1 MSFQEKAVTFATETT
16 TFNGMKT
23 SNVCHINGKE
33 KDFETGYH
41 YYGAR
46 YYDSEKINWLSVD
59 PLSDKYPSMSPYAYC
74 ANNPVILVDPDGESP
89 VKAILSAVKI
99 SHKLY
104 KIYKKTGKITSKS
117 LKNAGLEEFIDIGG
131 DIQTIFSGDATVLD
145 RINAVADLIIGTDL
159 NNKGQKAVK
168 NILEKDNNSKLRK
181 TNPSKAESKIW
192 NDFKPFKK
200 ILKLAE
206 KERKEDITNGIILI
220 MTLRFTILKV
230 SIKALW
236 IQPRVICIRKTFLE
250 DD

>member
-1 MSFQEKAVTFATETT
+1 M
-16 TFNGMKT
+16 
-23 SNVCHINGKE
+23 
-33 KDFETGYH
+33 
-41 YYGAR
+41 
-46 YYDSEKINWLSVD
+46 
-59 PLSDKYPSMSPYAYC
+59 
-74 ANNPVILVDPDGESP
+74 ILVDPDGESP

>member
-1 MSFQEKAVTFATETT
+1 M
-16 TFNGMKT
+16 
-23 SNVCHINGKE
+23 
-33 KDFETGYH
+33 
-41 YYGAR
+41 
-46 YYDSEKINWLSVD
+46 D

-200 ILKLAE
+200 NIKTSGE
-206 KERKEDITNGIILI
+206 GKERRYYQWDHTHNDIEVYNFKGEHQGSMDPTTGDLYKKNVSG
-220 MTLRFTILKV
+220 RRLK
-230 SIKALW
+230 
-236 IQPRVICIRKTFLE
+236 F
-250 DD
+250 